1 MWFQFHP
8 THRTSCLIII
18 IWYQFGISHARAPK
32 RGILW
37 EFSQL
42 KGPYANT
49 ICQQTNPPI
58 LCVII
63 HARHCFMESN
73 QHKMQWHNILLHIR
87 LNYFLVTGIELSV
100 YHNLISFLII
110 KSEESC
116 NPKQKKTEIIP
127 QVVMSFFGWL
137 DAFLVFVWSE
147 AICLVFSIC
156 YHQHSTLFSLCPAHL
171 GTRRKRVK
179 II

>member
-58 LCVII
+58 LCVVI

-116 NPKQKKTEIIP
+116 NPKQKKNRDHSP
-127 QVVMSFFGWL
+127 SCYVFFWLARCFFG
-137 DAFLVFVWSE
+137 FCVVWG
-147 AICLVFSIC
+147 
-156 YHQHSTLFSLCPAHL
+156 YML
-171 GTRRKRVK
+171 G
-179 II
+179 I